1 MQQEAQHTEQEASGG
16 NLALQPVT
24 LVLVGRRGG
33 VRRLGEGYLPGK
45 ESGQSW
51 RGVDPEAHTK

>member
-24 LVLVGRRGG
+24 LVLVVQIDRPR
-33 VRRLGEGYLPGK
+33 
-45 ESGQSW
+45 
-51 RGVDPEAHTK
+51 